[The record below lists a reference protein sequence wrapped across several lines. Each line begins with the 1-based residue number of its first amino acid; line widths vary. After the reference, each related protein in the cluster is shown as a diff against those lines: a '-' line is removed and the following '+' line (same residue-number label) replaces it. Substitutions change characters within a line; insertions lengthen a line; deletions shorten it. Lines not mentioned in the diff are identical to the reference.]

1 MTVDLG
7 PPLGAKAPDFTL
19 PQDINTS
26 LTLSELV
33 RSKPVLLLF
42 YVADF
47 GMICSVEMKTFQNRL
62 AEFEPFCHLIGIST
76 NSVRSH
82 GDWSIGLKLSFP
94 LLSDLDMRVSQDWG
108 VLVEDGTFMDGLD
121 YRSAFLVDKNMIIRF
136 KWVPDDPSYEPDY
149 DQLVGEVHKL
159 WSDVVQ

>member
-7 PPLGAKAPDFTL
+7 PPVGAKAPDFTL
-19 PQDINTS
+19 PQDINTT

-47 GMICSVEMKTFQNRL
+47 GMICSVEMKTFQSRFS
-62 AEFEPFCHLIGIST
+62 EFDPICHLIGIST
-76 NSVRSH
+76 NSIRSH
-82 GDWSIGLKLSFP
+82 GSWSIGLKLSFP
-94 LLSDLDMRVSQDWG
+94 LLSDLEMRVCQDWG
-108 VLVEDGTFMDGLD
+108 VLVEDDSYMEGQA
-121 YRSAFLVDKNMIIRF
+121 YRSAFLVDTDMIIRF

-149 DQLVGEVHKL
+149 DQLLAEVRKIL
-159 WSDVVQ
+159 